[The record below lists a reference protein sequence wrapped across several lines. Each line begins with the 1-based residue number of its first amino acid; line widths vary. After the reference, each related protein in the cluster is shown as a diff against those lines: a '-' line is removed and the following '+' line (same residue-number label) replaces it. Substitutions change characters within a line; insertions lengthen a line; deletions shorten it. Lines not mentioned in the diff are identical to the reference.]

1 VLRLARGMLVEGRKG
16 GGGLTMQTSVEV
28 VVVVVVVLGRLVRGN
43 EAE

>member
-1 VLRLARGMLVEGRKG
+1 LRLARGMLVEGRKG
-16 GGGLTMQTSVEV
+16 GGRGLTMQTSVEV